1 VSGSSLPHTDAVG
14 REQGKDGRPILAFAT
29 QAEWEAWLD
38 AEHAG
43 SDGVWIK
50 FAKKASGVPSV
61 SYAEAVEV
69 ALCFGWIDSLTKA
82 LDERFYLQK
91 FTPRRAR
98 SKWSRVN
105 RDKVEELAKQG
116 RMKPAGIEQVELAKA
131 DGRWEAAYAPTS
143 VEVPDDLRAALDA
156 SPKAAEFFATLN
168 KSNRFALI
176 YQVEDAKKP
185 ETRVRRIEKFVAMM
199 ERGEKLY

>member
-1 VSGSSLPHTDAVG
+1 VG

-50 FAKKASGVPSV
+50 FAKKGSGVPSV
-61 SYAEAVEV
+61 AYAEAVEG
-69 ALCFGWIDSLTKA
+69 ALCYGWIDSLTKS

-116 RMKPAGIEQVELAKA
+116 RMKPAGLEHVELAKA
-131 DGRWEAAYAPTS
+131 DGRWEAAYAPPTS
-143 VEVPDDLRAALDA
+143 VEVPDDLREALDA
-156 SPKAAEFFATLN
+156 KPKAAEFFATLN
-168 KSNRFALI
+168 KSNRFAI
-176 YQVEDAKKP
+176 VYQVEDAKKP
-185 ETRVRRIEKFVAMM
+185 ETRARRIEKFVAMM